1 MQIQGSDFHAPPTWL
16 ANVLAA
22 ITSAPEL
29 SSIHFEFDTISGVIP
44 EVLEWSILDD
54 RWVLIDRW
62 LARLVKGRGGFPALT
77 VTLSIPFSGEQ
88 QRLRSFLPESRAAG
102 VEVGITRHD

>member
-1 MQIQGSDFHAPPTWL
+1 M

-29 SSIHFEFDTISGVIP
+29 SSIHFEFDPISGVIP
-44 EVLEWSILDD
+44 KILDWPVLDD

-77 VTLSIPFSGEQ
+77 VTLSIPCNEEQ
-88 QRLRSFLPESRAAG
+88 WRLGSFLPESRAAG
-102 VEVGITRHD
+102 VEVRMARHD